1 MYYFMVVDAF
11 IVHSK
16 LGALC
21 ADTEDMAVKIH
32 ADLSSAFA
40 IFESGVSVQIHYE
53 DEDPPAGGGSPL
65 LPIWANTSL
74 VLPALVEEDFDR
86 LSRPMWD

>member
-1 MYYFMVVDAF
+1 MYYFMVGDAF

-16 LGALC
+16 LGPLC
-21 ADTEDMAVKIH
+21 ADTEDMAENIH

-53 DEDPPAGGGSPL
+53 DGYPPAGTCRTD
-65 LPIWANTSL
+65 WANNSL
-74 VLPALVEEDFDR
+74 VLPALVEADFDR
-86 LSRPMWD
+86 MSRPMWE